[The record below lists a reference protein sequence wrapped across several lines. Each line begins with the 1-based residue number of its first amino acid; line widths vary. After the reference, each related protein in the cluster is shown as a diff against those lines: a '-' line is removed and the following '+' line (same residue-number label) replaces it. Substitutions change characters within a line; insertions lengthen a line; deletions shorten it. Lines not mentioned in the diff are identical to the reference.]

1 MTTKEHIDYVIKEL
15 NTKGSRYTLN
25 GNNNNISYYKSEWN
39 DGYIIFKDNR
49 QISPPIKTL
58 KGVEQVLDTLCNVL

>member
-1 MTTKEHIDYVIKEL
+1 MKIKEHINYMIKEL
-15 NTKGSRYTLN
+15 NTEGSRYTLN

-39 DGYIIFKDNR
+39 NGYIIFKDNH

-58 KGVEQVLDTLCNVL
+58 KGVEQVLNTLCNVL